1 MNINDLKIGNKLK
14 VSRDFT
20 VHVKRNQASLCND
33 SNTCTII
40 YVDSDYVL
48 ALYYNQSHILLR
60 YKLDKKCEEV

>member
-1 MNINDLKIGNKLK
+1 MNINDLIVGNKLT

-20 VHVKRNQASLCND
+20 VHISKRQASICNN

-48 ALYYNQSHILLR
+48 ASYCKEEHILLR
-60 YKLDKKCEEV
+60 YKSIKNAK